1 MNASRCCVLARRTSS
16 ADSRNLHRSKAA
28 AEWGIPTLLLVLTPK
43 CPMCVA
49 TYLAMAGIGLSVGAA
64 TWLRQSVIAF
74 CLVVIGLLV
83 VRMMMRRRAWV

>member
-1 MNASRCCVLARRTSS
+1 
-16 ADSRNLHRSKAA
+16 
-28 AEWGIPTLLLVLTPK
+28 
-43 CPMCVA
+43 MCVA